1 MISAILITILFM
13 TFSVLLLKDAR
24 KWFPLTVAVLYYV
37 LPKEACMIGGAKPN
51 ILILIVMLAVLAYKG
66 YLRNLIN
73 ERFGYVILFYFVTSA
88 LISLFSLDEIPFMT
102 QFSFLIKKSLEMF
115 LLGLIAVSFFVHTN
129 DFSMFAR
136 TFYSVVLAGSIYG
149 IFSYVVNAN
158 PYMTFVST
166 SFRDGIMNGADFFLS
181 ESRGVIHG
189 RISGFSNHPLTWG
202 QLHLLFVIVLPF
214 FKKYLTQCLFVS
226 TFIFSSINIVLTG
239 SRSSLVPLIIFLIG
253 YVLIIKRR
261 KFKQIVAFGL
271 VVFSFVMITVSVVH
285 NEYTDTIRAYLFFWD
300 EGASE
305 QIGVGGSSVS
315 MREDQLENAIYYI
328 GKRNVLVGFGYGFVS
343 NMSEDHFLRETLLG
357 FESVVLKV
365 LMEQGVLG
373 FVCYLVMFVMLCV
386 KLICERTSMT
396 DRLLLVLLFL
406 SYLSSLFFTGERCT
420 FQLFFFFLVLLSRED
435 YILRR
440 DFLLLSYVTQKK
452 NRLISSLS

>member
-1 MISAILITILFM
+1 MISAILITILFI

-88 LISLFSLDEIPFMT
+88 LLSLFSLDEIPFMT

-181 ESRGVIHG
+181 E
-189 RISGFSNHPLTWG
+189 
-202 QLHLLFVIVLPF
+202 
-214 FKKYLTQCLFVS
+214 
-226 TFIFSSINIVLTG
+226 
-239 SRSSLVPLIIFLIG
+239 
-253 YVLIIKRR
+253 
-261 KFKQIVAFGL
+261 
-271 VVFSFVMITVSVVH
+271 
-285 NEYTDTIRAYLFFWD
+285 
-300 EGASE
+300 
-305 QIGVGGSSVS
+305 
-315 MREDQLENAIYYI
+315 
-328 GKRNVLVGFGYGFVS
+328 
-343 NMSEDHFLRETLLG
+343 
-357 FESVVLKV
+357 
-365 LMEQGVLG
+365 
-373 FVCYLVMFVMLCV
+373 
-386 KLICERTSMT
+386 
-396 DRLLLVLLFL
+396 
-406 SYLSSLFFTGERCT
+406 
-420 FQLFFFFLVLLSRED
+420 
-435 YILRR
+435 
-440 DFLLLSYVTQKK
+440 
-452 NRLISSLS
+452 